1 MHSSFIDDQMLQAA
15 SFARRLATQRRRC
28 AAGRGLEEI
37 IMFVRQVKA
46 HFKPEKFD
54 LFNKRFEKEV
64 IPMLQKQKGFRDEL
78 SFIDKEKDEAISLS
92 FWDTKEHADTYAR
105 DLYPKIHT
113 KMEEMLKDTPQ
124 VRFFEV
130 ANSTAYNIHAF

>member
-1 MHSSFIDDQMLQAA
+1 
-15 SFARRLATQRRRC
+15 
-28 AAGRGLEEI
+28 
-37 IMFVRQVKA
+37 MFVRQVKA